1 MGSILVFFARDVLDA
16 RNSLILRQ
24 WVYISE
30 PSFDKDGQINDLIPS
45 KKFLIKLVQEGIFH
59 EINLIK

>member
-1 MGSILVFFARDVLDA
+1 MGGILVFFARDVLDA

-45 KKFLIKLVQEGIFH
+45 KKILDQIGARGDISW
-59 EINLIK
+59 N